1 MMSPRRWLLL
11 LVVAVLA
18 ALFAYLNGGER
29 ATLHLGFV
37 SMYRVSV
44 PRLVLGSFLLGM
56 LVMWG
61 IGLRHDLRVRRVL
74 REHGITDEPP
84 ETVEAFPHEH
94 V

>member
-1 MMSPRRWLLL
+1 MNARRWTMLLM
-11 LVVAVLA
+11 VALLA

-29 ATLHLGFV
+29 AALHLGFV
-37 SMYRVSV
+37 SLYRVSV

-74 REHGITDEPP
+74 RDHGIEEDAPAGTE
-84 ETVEAFPHEH
+84 ELHHERL
-94 V
+94 